1 MGINKEYIIIIY
13 LMSMLPH
20 AGQSQGKRCTAY
32 TLGSF
37 CCGRFPPL
45 WICSNVGICDP
56 FLATGRM
63 SASFSFCRWNTPCVF
78 QSMSSFSL
86 QHSGSSVPRG
96 ANFVIYSWILI
107 LSSWIM
113 ALTVILTLPLFLG
126 YGVLGCWTLCGTV
139 CTLSFHVVWA
149 NFDHTVLLAECAI
162 LCGTAT
168 LLAYYNCHIQCAALT
183 SNND

>member
-1 MGINKEYIIIIY
+1 
-13 LMSMLPH
+13 MLPH

-45 WICSNVGICDP
+45 WICSNVGICYP
-56 FLATGRM
+56 FLATDVSQFFFLPMKHPMEAR
-63 SASFSFCRWNTPCVF
+63 VF

-139 CTLSFHVVWA
+139 CTLWVFMSFGQTSITQFYSQNVLYSVVQQHCLLTITA
-149 NFDHTVLLAECAI
+149 ISIVLHL
-162 LCGTAT
+162 LVTMTKTAVG
-168 LLAYYNCHIQCAALT
+168 NIKM
-183 SNND
+183 